1 MKPYFPI
8 FIVAVVLALF
18 PVVTDSNVLL
28 TLLIYSLI
36 IGLAAQGW
44 NVLAGIAG
52 QNSFGHAAFFG
63 TGAYVISLWQTN
75 LHMNPWVGFLI
86 ALLVGAALGSI
97 IGYLAFRAGLRG
109 SYFALV
115 TLAIAEVLRVLA
127 NAASFTGG
135 AAGSLLPINPGWEHF
150 QFSDRRYFYWI
161 TLALV
166 VLSLVLVKRIQRSR
180 FGAQLVA
187 VRENEGAAQALG
199 INVLATKLKAIAIS
213 GAMTAAAGC
222 LYAQCFLYID
232 ASLVYG
238 SKMSVEML
246 LAAIVGGIGTVFGP
260 LVGALAL
267 HVLSEVVKVF
277 AGDIPGID
285 LAIYG
290 AVLIM
295 VVCFLPKGL
304 LSLGTRFR
312 KKKYLR

>member
-135 AAGSLLPINPGWEHF
+135 AAGPCCRSIPVWSISSFQTGVFLL
-150 QFSDRRYFYWI
+150 DYA
-161 TLALV
+161 ALV
-166 VLSLVLVKRIQRSR
+166 VLSLVGQAIQRSR

-187 VRENEGAAQALG
+187 VRENEGAAQALASMCWRQAQG
-199 INVLATKLKAIAIS
+199 HCHF
-213 GAMTAAAGC
+213 GAMTRRRLPVCTMFPVYRCSLVLWQQDVGGNASGGHCRRYRHGIRAAGGAC
-222 LYAQCFLYID
+222 
-232 ASLVYG
+232 ASCA
-238 SKMSVEML
+238 ERN
-246 LAAIVGGIGTVFGP
+246 
-260 LVGALAL
+260 
-267 HVLSEVVKVF
+267 VKV
-277 AGDIPGID
+277 
-285 LAIYG
+285 
-290 AVLIM
+290 
-295 VVCFLPKGL
+295 LPVYSGH
-304 LSLGTRFR
+304 
-312 KKKYLR
+312 